1 MEDILQLYA
10 KLIFDYV
17 VGQNK
22 IRWSAL
28 SVRPKVTRLPST
40 ARACDSNKLS
50 KYMNLDSF
58 IGTLHIHPW
67 SILAGSGIGLNC

>member
-1 MEDILQLYA
+1 MEDIRQVYT

-28 SVRPKVTRLPST
+28 SVRPKVIRLPIT
-40 ARACDSNKLS
+40 ARACDSDKLS
-50 KYMNLDSF
+50 KN
-58 IGTLHIHPW
+58 TEP
-67 SILAGSGIGLNC
+67 